1 MALRKILL
9 CGCPDAKIDLRQL
22 QERLQVQGLEV
33 QLLEPCCSPLGLA
46 GLRRLLA
53 AEPRDY
59 LLAACG
65 PRLSHQFFN
74 LLTTLEIPVLDLWN
88 WTEIAGAAAEIHLAL
103 MGKSGPPPAATAPAA
118 AVMVVGGGVGG
129 VQTALD
135 LAHAG
140 LRVYLVD
147 ESPSIGGIM
156 AQLDKTFP
164 TLDCSICILGPKLVE
179 AANHPRIDIL
189 TQAKVTEIEGQ
200 AGNFMVRLALGPR
213 YVDMNRCVGCGD
225 CAEVC
230 PVILPSRWNLGLS
243 SRKCIR
249 IIFSQAVPLRST
261 LEKDYCID
269 CRLCVQACGRQAIN
283 LEDVPRELELRV
295 GAIVLA
301 TGAVPFDPRLKGE
314 YNYGRLP
321 AVLTNLEFER
331 LVCASGPTLGHLV
344 TPDGKPVRRLA
355 FLQCVGSRDRRFLP
369 YCSAFCCTASIK
381 EAMLALEHDPE
392 IEVTI
397 FFNDIRTSG
406 KGYEELYRRARQ
418 AGVRF
423 RKALP
428 GRIEAG
434 PDGRPV
440 IIYEDLE
447 AGGQGRLAVDLAV
460 LAVGLRRKPESLPFH
475 VDPPRRDDQG
485 FYQPEHP
492 VLHPVESSR
501 PGVFLVGTC
510 LGPQDITETV
520 CQASAAAGR
529 VLRLL
534 RELQAASARS

>member
-1 MALRKILL
+1 MAGKKLLL
-9 CGCPDAKIDLRQL
+9 CNCPDARVNL
-22 QERLQVQGLEV
+22 ERLRSRLTAQGLETC
-33 QLLEPCCSPLGLA
+33 LLEPCCTPA
-46 GLRRLLA
+46 GLSRLRQLLTDKPA
-53 AEPRDY
+53 DY

-65 PRLSHQFFN
+65 PQLSHQFFR
-74 LLTTLEIPVLDLWN
+74 LLSELPVPVVDLWR
-88 WTEIAGAAAEIHLAL
+88 WPDE
-103 MGKSGPPPAATAPAA
+103 AA
-118 AVMVVGGGVGG
+118 AVAEIFWALEATPPSPPVREVIPAALVLGGGVGG

-135 LAHAG
+135 LAYAG
-140 LRVYLVD
+140 LKVYLVE
-147 ESPSIGGIM
+147 ESPTIGGTM

-179 AANHPRIDIL
+179 AAGHPLIEIL
-189 TQAKVTEIEGQ
+189 TQALVTEITGQ
-200 AGNFMVRLALGPR
+200 AGNFTVHLTLQPR
-213 YVDMNRCVGCGD
+213 YVDLSRCVGCGN

-230 PVILPSRWNLGLS
+230 PVFLPSRWNLGLS
-243 SRKCIR
+243 PRKCIR
-249 IIFSQAVPLRST
+249 IIFAQAVPLRSI
-261 LEKDYCID
+261 LEKEYCID

-283 LEDVPRELELRV
+283 LEDTARDLQLQV

-301 TGAVPFDPRLKGE
+301 TGAVPFNPQIKGE

-321 AVLTNLEFER
+321 TVLTNLEFER
-331 LVCASGPTLGHLV
+331 LVCASGPTTGRLI
-344 TPDGKPVRRLA
+344 TPDGRPVKSIA

-369 YCSAFCCTASIK
+369 YCSGFCCTASIK

-406 KGYEELYRRARQ
+406 KGYEELYRRAQ
-418 AGVRF
+418 EAGVRF
-423 RKALP
+423 VKALP

-434 PDGRPV
+434 AAGRPV
-440 IIYEDLE
+440 IVYEDLHR
-447 AGGQGRLAVDLAV
+447 GQQCLTVDLAV
-460 LAVGLRRKPESLPFH
+460 LAVGLTGRVAAPPFRGESLP
-475 VDPPRRDDQG
+475 RDDQG
-485 FYQPEHP
+485 FFQPQHP
-492 VLHPVESSR
+492 VLHPVEASR

-534 RELQAASARS
+534 QELSSRSAGT